1 MYSHIRV
8 TRAVR
13 LRRAMACLNKGW
25 NAMVFSAKAKA
36 ANPACAFTTPT
47 RPLRRRPGIGMVIII
62 IPGRA

>member
-1 MYSHIRV
+1 
-8 TRAVR
+8 
-13 LRRAMACLNKGW
+13 MACLNKGW